1 MKKIS
6 FTLVMIMIIT
16 SLFGAVSFAEELPAT
31 PVDELVIY
39 KGATIN
45 SMDYTVQTAA
55 ATFAV
60 LGYTGEGLYKW
71 LPDGSALTLGLA
83 DSEEISEDG
92 LTRTYHIR
100 ENAYYSNGIQITA
113 HDFEYSWKRLV
124 NPDVAAEYANMTVFA
139 GIKNAKEI
147 VEPEEGVDPLPYTE
161 LGVHAVDDFT
171 LVVEMATPTSFFG
184 DLMTFATF
192 FPLNQEF
199 VEQCGDQFGLSV
211 ETSLCSGPYML
222 TEWTN
227 GGTTESVTRNP
238 YYYDIDKLTVD
249 KLTWQIILETSS
261 GVMGYEQGKLDVM
274 QLTSEFVEQYKENP
288 GYNPLLVSTLW
299 WMQPNCEVAPFDNM
313 KARLAFGYTVDR
325 VAICDNILK
334 DGSVPAYFFY
344 PMDFQAIEGHG
355 NIRSYA
361 AELGMGEDGQGNYLI
376 TDKEKAAQLWAEYL
390 EESGESTFDITL
402 IFTNNDTMN
411 YISAFLKQEIEST
424 LPGVTLN
431 LQPLESNDRIQR
443 LHDGEFTLALAGW
456 GADYKDA
463 SNFAM
468 LATAKSSFNY
478 GHWISVD
485 NAYDALDTQYQT
497 VDATD
502 TLARA
507 QDLLNME
514 RIMMEEGGY
523 LPLYQKVE
531 AYLINPAYK
540 VPLTANG
547 GWLYMYTTPVE

>member
-6 FTLVMIMIIT
+6 FTLVMMMILT
-16 SLFGAVSFAEELPAT
+16 SIFGVVGFAEELPAV
-31 PVDELVIY
+31 PIDELTIY

-92 LTRTYHIR
+92 MTRTFHIR

-113 HDFEYSWKRLV
+113 NDFVYSWKRLAD
-124 NPDVAAEYANMTVFA
+124 PATAAEYANMLEFA
-139 GIKNAKEI
+139 GVKNAKAVYTGEL
-147 VEPEEGVDPLPYTE
+147 PVDE
-161 LGVHAVDDFT
+161 LGVSASDDFT
-171 LVVEMATPTSFFG
+171 FVVEMDTPVSFFG

-199 VEQCGDQFGLSV
+199 VESCGDQFGLSV
-211 ETSLCSGPYML
+211 ETTLCSGPYML
-222 TEWTN
+222 TEWTS
-227 GGTTESVTRNP
+227 GGTTETVQRNP
-238 YYYDIDKLTVD
+238 YYYDIDKITVD
-249 KLTWQIILETSS
+249 KLSWQIITETSS
-261 GVMGYEQGKLDVM
+261 GVMGYKQGNLDVM
-274 QLTSEFVEQYKENP
+274 QLTSEFVEEYKNDP
-288 GYNPLLVSTLW
+288 GYNPLLVSTVW
-299 WMQPNCEVAPFDNM
+299 WMQPNCEVAPFDNI
-313 KARLAFGYTVDR
+313 KARQAFGYAVDR

-344 PMDFQAIEGHG
+344 PQDFQAITDHG
-355 NIRSYA
+355 NIRAYA
-361 AELGMGEDGQGNYLI
+361 AELGYGEDGQGNYLI
-376 TDKEKAAQLWAEYL
+376 GDKEKASALWAEYL
-390 EESGESTFDITL
+390 AEADTDKFDITL

-411 YISAFLKQEIEST
+411 YISAFLKQELEAT

-443 LHDGEFTLALAGW
+443 LHDGDFTLALAGW

-468 LATAKSSFNY
+468 LATADSSFNY

-485 NAYDALDTQYQT
+485 GAYD
-497 VDATD
+497 VIDAKCKGED
-502 TLARA
+502 AAYELSRA
-507 QDLLNME
+507 KDLLDME
-514 RIMMEEGGY
+514 KIMMEEAGY
-523 LPLYQKVE
+523 IPLYQKVE
-531 AYLINPAYK
+531 AYLINPEYK
-540 VPLTANG
+540 VPLTVNG
-547 GWLYMYTTPVE
+547 GWLYMYTAPVE

>member
-6 FTLVMIMIIT
+6 LTLVMMMILT
-16 SLFGAVSFAEELPAT
+16 SIFGVVAFAEELPAV
-31 PVDELVIY
+31 PIDELTIY

-83 DSEEISEDG
+83 DSEDLSEDG
-92 LTRTYHIR
+92 LTRTFHIR

-113 HDFEYSWKRLV
+113 HDFEYSWKRLAD
-124 NPDVAAEYANMTVFA
+124 PATAAEYANMLEFA
-139 GIKNAKEI
+139 GVKNAHAVSAGEL
-147 VEPEEGVDPLPYTE
+147 PVDE
-161 LGVHAVDDFT
+161 LGVKATDDFT
-171 LVVEMATPTSFFG
+171 LVVEHDSPVSFFG

-222 TEWTN
+222 TDWTA
-227 GGTTESVTRNP
+227 GGTTETVQRNP
-238 YYYDIDKLTVD
+238 YYYALDELTVD
-249 KLTWQIILETSS
+249 KLTWQIITETSS
-261 GVMGYEQGKLDVM
+261 GVMGYEQGNLDVM
-274 QLTSEFVEQYKENP
+274 QLTSEFVEQYKEDP
-288 GYNPLLVSTLW
+288 GYNPLLVSTVW
-299 WMQPNCEVAPFDNM
+299 WMQPNCEVAPFDNI
-313 KARLAFGYTVDR
+313 KARQAFGYAVDR
-325 VAICDNILK
+325 AAICDNILK

-344 PMDFQAIEGHG
+344 PQDFQAVTDHG

-361 AELGMGEDGQGNYLI
+361 AELGYGEDGQGNYLI
-376 TDKEKAAQLWAEYL
+376 GDKEKASQLWAEYL

-411 YISAFLKQEIEST
+411 YISAFLKQELEST

-443 LHDGEFTLALAGW
+443 LHDGDFTLALAGW

-468 LATAKSSFNY
+468 LATADSAFNY
-478 GHWISVD
+478 GHWVSEGG
-485 NAYDALDTQYQT
+485 AYDELDTKYKT
-497 VDATD
+497 VDAAD
-502 TLARA
+502 ELARA
-507 QDLLNME
+507 QDLLDME
-514 RIMMEEGGY
+514 KIMMEEAGY
-523 LPLYQKVE
+523 IPLYQKVE

-540 VPLTANG
+540 VPLTING
-547 GWLYMYTTPVE
+547 GWLYKFTTPVE